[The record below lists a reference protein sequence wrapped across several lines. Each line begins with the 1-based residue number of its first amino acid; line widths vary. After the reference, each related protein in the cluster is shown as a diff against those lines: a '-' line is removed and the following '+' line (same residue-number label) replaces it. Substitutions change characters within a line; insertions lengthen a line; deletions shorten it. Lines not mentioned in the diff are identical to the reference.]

1 MRRFSIVCLLVLG
14 SSLPLTAKDI
24 WVRVQSPHFFLIGND
39 SEKNIRRA
47 AVKFE
52 QFRAAFSQIFPR
64 MKLNSSVPTRVLVF
78 KSDAAFKPFK
88 PLYEG
93 KPASLAAF
101 YQKGTDVNHI
111 CLTSQHTEE
120 RPFAAIY
127 HEYVHQLIGDNLQAS
142 PIWFQEGIAEYYS
155 PFDVSDENR
164 RVSVGR
170 AIASHVYRLR
180 ESRFLPLASLF
191 AVNHKSPEYNERQKQ
206 GIFYAQSWALVHYL
220 IEGDA
225 GKHKH
230 KLIEYLNLLASGLS
244 LEESF
249 AKAFRTDYAT
259 LERDLR
265 NYIERD
271 TFTSTFYKFEK
282 EIPVGEIARAEPLSD
297 AEVSFYLG
305 DLLLHTQRFEE
316 AELHLKESLASNPN
330 LAPAL
335 ASLGI
340 LRLHQK
346 QWPEAQNCLQKAVA
360 ADSNN
365 YLVHFHYASLLA
377 HHGEEKDIPAGLP
390 DERYRTVQAEA
401 KKAIELAPWFVESYR
416 LLAYAANL
424 TGEGLAEALELL
436 KRAQAYAPGRQDLRL
451 DIARLRMRSN
461 DYVAARR
468 LLEPI
473 ARQDADPQSRQEAEV
488 LLAHLQSVEER
499 QQLVEMAQR
508 QAIAVEEETLDEQRP
523 AVAAPPR
530 PTLSRKAD
538 RAAPSA
544 PHPQPSLEAP
554 RPGGEKAAGILIRVD
569 CLDNMLVFVVKSGTK
584 SLRLHVA
591 EPGDLLLYNKSGDNL
606 GTIEM
611 KCGPLSPPA
620 PVVATYRKPAGT
632 ADPYDGTL
640 LSVLFVE
647 R

>member
-170 AIASHVYRLR
+170 A
-180 ESRFLPLASLF
+180 
-191 AVNHKSPEYNERQKQ
+191 
-206 GIFYAQSWALVHYL
+206 WALVHYL

-225 GKHKH
+225 GKHKP

-305 DLLLHTQRFEE
+305 DLLMYKQRFEE

-340 LRLHQK
+340 LCLHQK

-523 AVAAPPR
+523 AAAAPPR